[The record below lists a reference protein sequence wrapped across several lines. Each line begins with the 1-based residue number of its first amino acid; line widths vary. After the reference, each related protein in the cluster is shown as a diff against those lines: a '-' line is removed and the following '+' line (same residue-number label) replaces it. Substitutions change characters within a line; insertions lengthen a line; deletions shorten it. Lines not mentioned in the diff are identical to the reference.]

1 MVVEVKSNVYRG
13 ENESDEMKWWRWGV
27 DGGCDGRLVIKVKRA
42 IIHYTVEPLKLYQ
55 LGSGHLFLALI
66 HRLVF
71 LRGSPTSLSIG
82 HSFVSLNNN
91 NNIEGKQAK

>member
-42 IIHYTVEPLKLYQ
+42 IIHYSETSEV
-55 LGSGHLFLALI
+55 I
-66 HRLVF
+66 
-71 LRGSPTSLSIG
+71 PTWVRPFIFGPYSQIGLS
-82 HSFVSLNNN
+82 
-91 NNIEGKQAK
+91 